1 MGHPKKLRKK
11 WKRPKKLFDKARIDY
26 EKELKKKYGFRR
38 KKEIWKLEYVFKNI
52 KRRARKILAIKD
64 EKSEKILIEKVA
76 KMGLLEKNSTLDDVL
91 NLKLED
97 FCDRRLQTIV
107 YKKGLGNTIKHARQ
121 LIAHKKVMVG
131 DRIINQPNYLVSR
144 EEENKIKLKE
154 NVREKKQ

>member
-38 KKEIWKLEYVFKNI
+38 KKEIWKIEYVFKNI

-154 NVREKKQ
+154 KQQ